1 MKILYVVL
9 GFLYCVPVKLL
20 SQVVGAQQAALASC
34 SVAEKD
40 VFSIINNPASSA
52 FTENVKLAL
61 FYNNKYL
68 QAEVNE
74 YALASAFPTKKLG
87 TWGLGFCFFGYSEF
101 QESTISLSY
110 AKNFGSKFSLGF
122 KGNYHRIAIEENGS
136 KHLFSFDVGM
146 YFQPIEK
153 LSMGIV
159 VQNPARQKIEK
170 VFKET
175 LATQIKV
182 GANYHVSPKFDILFE
197 AQKEISKPILFRTG
211 FAYQVHK
218 IFSLNMGAASQPALV
233 SGGFGLLFKNFQLDF
248 ASTWNSH
255 LGFSPQFSMSHSFQR
270 KAHE

>member
-9 GFLYCVPVKLL
+9 GFLFCIQIQALC
-20 SQVVGAQQAALASC
+20 QVVGAQQAAVASC
-34 SVAEKD
+34 GVTEKD
-40 VFSIINNPASSA
+40 AFSIINNPASSA
-52 FTENVKLAL
+52 FTENVKIAL

-74 YALASAFPTKKLG
+74 YALVSAFPTKKLG
-87 TWGLGFCFFGYSEF
+87 TWGLGIRFFGYSQY
-101 QESTISLSY
+101 QESTLSLSY
-110 AKNFGSKFSLGF
+110 AKNFGSKFSVGL

-136 KHLFSFDVGM
+136 KHLFSFDIGM

-153 LSMGIV
+153 VSLGIV

-170 VFKET
+170 VYKET

-182 GANYHVSPKFDILFE
+182 GASYHVSPKFNILFE
-197 AQKEISKPILFRTG
+197 AQKELSKAILFRTG

-233 SGGFGLLFKNFQLDF
+233 SGGFGLLFKNLQLDF
-248 ASTWNSH
+248 ASTWNSN
-255 LGFSPQFSMSHSFQR
+255 LGFAPQFSMSHSFQR
-270 KAHE
+270 KSHE